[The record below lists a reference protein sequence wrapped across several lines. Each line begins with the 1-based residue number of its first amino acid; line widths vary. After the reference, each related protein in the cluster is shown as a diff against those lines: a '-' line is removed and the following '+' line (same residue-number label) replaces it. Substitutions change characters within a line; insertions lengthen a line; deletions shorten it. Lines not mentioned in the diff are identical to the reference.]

1 MATSDILKQSVYDAR
16 IIQPNPVAFAVNKG
30 ALSLTNA
37 PFNAIGA
44 SASQT
49 TFQVNV
55 PSQNTFVDRAID
67 WTATVLMTAQV
78 DVGAGAAAIP
88 VLPAYDPV
96 LTFGK
101 DAALAPF
108 PLNEMAATIS
118 ATINDCTVTTNS
130 DQVMKEVM
138 RLTDYKV
145 NRLVRTCPTMMD
157 KYGSYNDAFGAL
169 NNPLAS
175 YLGSTESAEMPNGAW
190 WNIQFCNA
198 QGGSISQLAAGP
210 YGFYLVGSVAVL
222 CASINGLYYPVRTPA
237 APPALPAGATSWA
250 SDAAAYT
257 VYFKWT
263 TTEKLV
269 LSPFIFADA
278 HEWSVGLYAVNN
290 IQIIITNKADVSRVI
305 RSTTANGRTV
315 SGVQFQN
322 FSSTGSPYQQSK
334 VNVQFLTPSLDLAD
348 GLLPV
353 KSSVPYQEFP
363 RYVSTNFAPL
373 AAGEV
378 ATLQSS
384 NIVLPQIP
392 DMLIIYAK
400 PRVYADTTVADF
412 YLPITRISINWDNF
426 SGLLNAHTTEQ
437 LYQMCVHNGL
447 NMDFNEWRGYAR
459 SDKAGGALIQTVGGF
474 LVLKLGQDI
483 TLQSGSA
490 AGLIGNYSTQFEVT
504 VQNTSYAA
512 VDPILYV
519 IAVNSGFVETMAGSS
534 RLLKAILSESDI
546 LSAPPVEG
554 LTRDSLQRITGAGFF
569 SNLSSM
575 LSKALPYV
583 SKGVELYKASKP
595 LGQALKGALPEGKM
609 KDIMGAVGY
618 GMPSGAGMAGAAM
631 PSGAGK
637 KMKGLSARLM

>member
-1 MATSDILKQSVYDAR
+1 
-16 IIQPNPVAFAVNKG
+16 
-30 ALSLTNA
+30 
-37 PFNAIGA
+37 
-44 SASQT
+44 
-49 TFQVNV
+49 
-55 PSQNTFVDRAID
+55 
-67 WTATVLMTAQV
+67 
-78 DVGAGAAAIP
+78 
-88 VLPAYDPV
+88 
-96 LTFGK
+96 
-101 DAALAPF
+101 
-108 PLNEMAATIS
+108 
-118 ATINDCTVTTNS
+118 
-130 DQVMKEVM
+130 
-138 RLTDYKV
+138 
-145 NRLVRTCPTMMD
+145 
-157 KYGSYNDAFGAL
+157 
-169 NNPLAS
+169 
-175 YLGSTESAEMPNGAW
+175 
-190 WNIQFCNA
+190 
-198 QGGSISQLAAGP
+198 
-210 YGFYLVGSVAVL
+210 
-222 CASINGLYYPVRTPA
+222 
-237 APPALPAGATSWA
+237 
-250 SDAAAYT
+250 
-257 VYFKWT
+257 
-263 TTEKLV
+263 
-269 LSPFIFADA
+269 
-278 HEWSVGLYAVNN
+278 
-290 IQIIITNKADVSRVI
+290 
-305 RSTTANGRTV
+305 
-315 SGVQFQN
+315 
-322 FSSTGSPYQQSK
+322 
-334 VNVQFLTPSLDLAD
+334 
-348 GLLPV
+348 
-353 KSSVPYQEFP
+353 
-363 RYVSTNFAPL
+363 
-373 AAGEV
+373 
-378 ATLQSS
+378 
-384 NIVLPQIP
+384 
-392 DMLIIYAK
+392 MLIIYAK

-437 LYQMCVHNGL
+437 LYQMCVHTGL